1 MCIRA
6 TDYAEVENRGANAER
21 EKRQDQPK
29 SGRWLAPH
37 TLNSP
42 HVCAQLTENDD

>member
-6 TDYAEVENRGANAER
+6 TDYAEVENSGANAER

-37 TLNSP
+37 LEFTPRVRPS
-42 HVCAQLTENDD
+42 